1 MKLGGQDYVLSRSD
15 GTMRVLGID
24 PSLTNYGWAVHDTD
38 ATGIA
43 RCPVRG
49 RFRSLASTLFID
61 RYVGMREDLRAL
73 VREVQPDRIGLEF
86 PVFNN
91 LFSEGMY
98 GLFLYTCEALKM
110 EGCDVVFWSPLQVKA
125 HARDSLGRP
134 PKWQMMKPDMVAAA
148 KADTGGKGQW
158 NHNEADAYLVGR
170 LAGRFWSFLD
180 GKLTEDGLTATERK
194 YFAGVHTYTSG
205 KRAGEEV
212 RSGVMY
218 REDERFFRW
227 SNNFTEI
234 ENGSGTEEEDGRRV
248 DDGGLGSIEEG
259 AQDG

>member
-1 MKLGGQDYVLSRSD
+1 
-15 GTMRVLGID
+15 MRVLGID
-24 PSLTNYGWAVHDTD
+24 PSLTNYGWAVHDTE
-38 ATGIA
+38 ATGLA

-61 RYVGMREDLRAL
+61 RYIGMREDLRAL
-73 VREVQPDRIGLEF
+73 VREVRPDRIGLEF
-86 PVFNN
+86 PVFDN

-98 GLFLYTCEALKM
+98 GLFLYTCEALKA
-110 EGCDVVFWSPLQVKA
+110 ERCDVVFWSPLQVKA

-134 PKWQMMKPDMVAAA
+134 PKWQMMKPDMVEAA
-148 KADTGGKGQW
+148 KVDTGGKGKW

-170 LAGRFWSFLD
+170 LAGRFWSFVE
-180 GKLTEDGLTATERK
+180 GGLTEADLTATERK
-194 YFAGVHTYTSG
+194 YFAGVHTFTKG

-227 SNNFTEI
+227 SNNDST
-234 ENGSGTEEEDGRRV
+234 
-248 DDGGLGSIEEG
+248 DDGGSNGGGNNGGEEEG
-259 AQDG
+259 RGADDGGPRGDEEGPEV

>member
-148 KADTGGKGQW
+148 KADTGGKGKW

>member
-1 MKLGGQDYVLSRSD
+1 
-15 GTMRVLGID
+15 MRVLGID

-38 ATGIA
+38 ASDLA
-43 RCPVRG
+43 RCPARG
-49 RFRSLASTLFID
+49 RFRSSASTLFID
-61 RYVGMREDLRAL
+61 RYVGMREDLRGL
-73 VREVQPDRIGLEF
+73 IREVRPDRVGLEF

-98 GLFLYTCEALKM
+98 GLFLYTCEALKA
-110 EGCDVVFWSPLQVKA
+110 ERCDVVFWSPLQVKA

-134 PKWQMMKPDMVAAA
+134 PKWQMMKPDMVEAA
-148 KADTGGKGQW
+148 KADTGGKGTW

-170 LAGRFWSFLD
+170 LAGRFWAFID
-180 GKLTEDGLTATERK
+180 GGLPEADLTATERK
-194 YFAGVHTYTSG
+194 YFAGVRTMTRG

-227 SNNFTEI
+227 SANHTTDGG
-234 ENGSGTEEEDGRRV
+234 GSDGDGTGEEEGGR
-248 DDGGLGSIEEG
+248 DDGGPRRGQEDL
-259 AQDG
+259 QD